1 MKIRS
6 EKGFTGVDIS
16 VSVIILFIF
25 VTVIAILIYQV
36 SSTSKEIKIKSDAT
50 YIAINEIEQVK
61 NNGINAYLGINE
73 NSGPILDNIEVQEG
87 FYETITVLDYKD
99 VKLKEDQENG
109 TNEAQ
114 NIQEDIVK
122 KVTVKISY
130 MFKGDEQS
138 VELATILSKE
148 S

>member
-61 NNGINAYLGINE
+61 NNGIESYIGLYDNSVVGTENE
-73 NSGPILDNIEVQEG
+73 EVSGTEG
-87 FYETITVLDYKD
+87 FYKTITVLDYKD

-114 NIQEDIVK
+114 NIQEYIVK
-122 KVTVKISY
+122 
-130 MFKGDEQS
+130 
-138 VELATILSKE
+138 
-148 S
+148 